1 MVQRKASDRT
11 APARLHTRLTVEPL
25 SVDAAGTFCA
35 DPAAGAVVVF
45 TGSVRDATDGRA
57 VTALE
62 YEAFDQLAEAQLETL
77 AADVAARV
85 GAVAVWLEHRSGLVV
100 VGEPSVVVGVS
111 CAHRAEAFEGARHG
125 IDTLKA
131 TVALWKRERFA
142 DGASS
147 WVGHA

>member
-1 MVQRKASDRT
+1 MVQGKASDT
-11 APARLHTRLTVEPL
+11 AVPPRLHARLTTQAL
-25 SVDAAGTFCA
+25 SPEEAGAFCA

-45 TGSVRDATDGRA
+45 TGTVRDATDGRA

-62 YEAFDQLAEAQLETL
+62 YEAFAELAQSQLEAL
-77 AADVAARV
+77 AAEVAARC
-85 GAVAVWLEHRSGLVV
+85 GAVAVWLEHRVGRVA

-111 CAHRAEAFEGARHG
+111 CAHRAEAFEGARLG

-142 DGASS
+142 DGDSS